1 MNTMRIWRRWQ
12 DWMPLVLGVLLIS
25 VPLVFGMTVIST
37 HSWNAWVLGAV
48 VGVVAMAL
56 AALWLGFAS
65 NGLTEGVTM
74 MLGTVLIITPWAMGL
89 SPLSVGT
96 WASCI
101 LGTILVLAAG
111 GVSAKNWN
119 RQAAFPTTWGLR
131 RGLVETGTRDG
142 YRRSNQSYVR

>member
-1 MNTMRIWRRWQ
+1 MNTMRTWRHWQ
-12 DWMPLVLGVLLIS
+12 DWVPLVLGVLLIS

-56 AALWLGFAS
+56 AFLWLGFAS

-74 MLGTVLIITPWAMGL
+74 MLGTVLVITPWAMGL
-89 SPLSVGT
+89 SPLGIGT

-101 LGTILVLAAG
+101 LGVILVLAAG

-119 RQAAFPTTWGLR
+119 RQAAFPTAWGWG
-131 RGLVETGTRDG
+131 RGLMEPGTRDG